1 MKISKVFYIAGAL
14 LLLANISPTSGFPR
28 NNRERSSARK
38 DARILEDSLL
48 TEGRSYTSR
57 KRSTSDDPTVL
68 QKFVSKRTAVTTNRK
83 ATANALKPIKAKK
96 IGHKARHAALKQ
108 ETTEASATKKAD
120 IVEKSRQEIAHVLD
134 ILRPYKEFLIAGSV
148 LLIVLIGICCC
159 CCCICRRLRRR
170 DKYGLDED
178 AASQAAEGY
187 YENMNWDNDLGPL
200 PPVPDEPPYGGEPAP
215 PPPPPPPPY
224 GGGQ

>member
-1 MKISKVFYIAGAL
+1 M
-14 LLLANISPTSGFPR
+14 
-28 NNRERSSARK
+28 
-38 DARILEDSLL
+38 
-48 TEGRSYTSR
+48 
-57 KRSTSDDPTVL
+57 L

-108 ETTEASATKKAD
+108 TTEASATKKAD

-159 CCCICRRLRRR
+159 CCCICR
-170 DKYGLDED
+170 
-178 AASQAAEGY
+178 
-187 YENMNWDNDLGPL
+187 
-200 PPVPDEPPYGGEPAP
+200 
-215 PPPPPPPPY
+215 
-224 GGGQ
+224 